1 MAKVERP
8 LFSDEATGKVGQAVS
23 FKKGAVWDSIMS
35 QFHRTQSPSP
45 ALKAQRDKYSVACKA
60 WRLLSY
66 AEKQEYKD
74 NAQEGWTGFQYF
86 LSLVL

>member
-8 LFSDEATGKVGQAVS
+8 LFSDEATGRVGVVCS
-23 FKKGAVWDSIMS
+23 FKHGAVWDSIMP
-35 QFHRTQSPSP
+35 QFHRTEKPTT
-45 ALKAQRDKYSVACKA
+45 ALQAQREKYKVACAA

-66 AEKQEYKD
+66 AEKQYYKD
-74 NAQEGWTGFQYF
+74 SAPEGRTGFQYY